1 MSWPSVSSA
10 LPSALPAEVPAS
22 GLPKLPPDFAL
33 RACRKELLR
42 PCSSV
47 ARLVPCLISPSARE
61 SRVAS
66 KMYRNMPVDLVLVRH
81 GQSEGNL
88 AQRLC
93 RQQQQNADTL
103 AGSNDPLSASTS
115 SVRDKASADLGMG
128 VWSKEFRERHNSL
141 YRLTDKGRM
150 QAAVAGRW
158 IRSHVATL
166 FDKYFTSEYV
176 RAMETAAMLSLPSA
190 RWATEMYL
198 RERDRGILANKP
210 HHERHEQHPE
220 EMRRKERDAFY
231 WQPSGGESIAN
242 LCLRVDRVMENLCES
257 CSGLRVIIVCHG
269 GVIKSFRAL
278 IERVRPTESRS
289 SVSSGS
295 GPGGGTG
302 AATAAR
308 GQLEKIHNCQIVW
321 YSRRDPRTGSISSKY
336 NWVKSVCPWNMNL
349 SSNQWREIRRHVYS
363 NEELLRSVHQVP
375 QLVNRSLD
383 ELDAPFQSLALI
395 SSPGLPT
402 SRHDGAQSLL
412 AVAAAAAVVAAS
424 APLGASPRH
433 PATVY
438 GPVPPPGQAQ
448 QASSPSPPRLQN
460 ETLPAPSGKEEE
472 PGPENAVV
480 IEEDFDELLSDD
492 SECSDSDID
501 ALLAQPPSLVLHGES
516 TPPSPRDEEA
526 VASLPRASE
535 EEADEELEDEEGE
548 ETHREEPDICSV
560 EAKNAAD
567 MSGEEGRQSEESRQS
582 EEGRQSA
589 KANGPCALRSG
600 PSPTS
605 LTEDS
610 STWTRRTSLRAEP
623 AAGTGHK
630 VPTGRTGP
638 PPPEESGHDGR
649 ARLDSTVSR
658 EKRGATGTSEEPG
671 SANLATHRGG
681 KNGDRHGELCPASE
695 EATCTP
701 RSPLS
706 TRRLAASSLR
716 RHRNPLQASSCLLT
730 SDELLH
736 CVAASRSS
744 PGGPSS
750 RPTSSSLLDGALHPD
765 PSGSS
770 SVPVYLPVWGED
782 RETDGKHS
790 ASESS
795 EAIHQS
801 IDGRPMSRSLSV
813 EASGPIGRRHS
824 ANDVRKRREGP
835 LASRPRARG
844 WSEANLTTI
853 ACAYLG
859 CVSASSP
866 KVATCAAQK
875 DKAGAPTR
883 PAIHGVQTWKETE
896 DRPDSS
902 LALDC
907 CVQAP
912 KQQPASPTL
921 QTGAEGSGGAT
932 ADLKNAFVERA
943 SLCTPE
949 RRRGLPRQE
958 NSSSCAAPA
967 TSRSPRRLAS
977 YEGRNIGLSPHADSG
992 HGFEEGEG
1000 CPLDDRHDKTPGGK
1014 GAQGCGCCSDRIV
1027 ASSLTSA
1034 ESFRLGAVSTR
1045 DIQAP
1050 VGLRRTNLAQNEDS
1064 GEEDTSSLTAAEN
1077 ADKSSTC
1084 STQRQGAQANM
1095 PSLAA
1100 DSSVSRTAPSVL
1112 PVISPI
1118 PCSPDAQSD
1127 PQLQGPPESRNTPTS
1142 TRENGVSNEDTSVS
1156 SLTGD
1161 VCVPSP
1167 YEACE
1172 SDASAFECMTLTPG
1186 DRERR
1191 GPQEGERFGD
1201 LGESECA
1208 EVQLASSAEST
1219 LPGKSVGSTGPAL
1232 SGAGAPSPSR
1242 FVQCGPGGAEGG
1254 AFWPS
1259 SPWHA
1264 SDGLR
1269 QLLLLQQNSL
1279 RLLYRQQ
1286 ETFRATSGL
1295 PMAGATNGAQG
1306 AFGSQT
1312 GGDSSSVETRGQP
1325 VPGGPASEPSAS
1337 CCGGLREFACVQHQ
1351 ILQQLQHQQLIQLQ
1365 LQQILLEA
1373 LLPGVQP
1380 VLMPGGPVDRAGPLM
1395 SLPSPPFGFPAGS
1408 TEYGS
1413 LGDMSAP
1420 TALSLRDPL
1429 CGLQTSGPCGRGGFG
1444 VHRSDYLRDRRA
1456 DSFMRR
1462 STDAA
1467 DIVNIPPLPVP
1478 CPPYGGNNSDMASQ
1492 AAGSAALGRGPHL
1505 SGGGTQAPYTH
1516 QSSQNSGAVPK
1527 TAYDSQT
1534 GAVDSGSPRSVCASM
1549 GSGITLEQNFL
1560 DSIGFSRDIHR
1571 IVSHERDR
1579 VVDEYQRFLAAQTQR
1594 QQATAGRSSFEDAIA
1609 FPTPL
1614 LSSSGWPP
1622 VIPCYLMSSDEHLLP
1637 LPASHSHAEGAS
1649 PPAGRSESAEQRD
1662 LRFQNA
1668 QGAQKGDTSCSAR
1681 AATETGEGTRL
1692 PETDT
1697 RWPGE
1702 CAVASQTPPAT
1713 VSEAST
1719 GASACREYQQRNV
1732 RFSTQPPSETATA
1745 SWSRDG
1751 GQAGPQ
1757 NGQRASSRASGAD
1770 EGAGRR
1776 DWQRPATSEARG
1788 SVLDGADSKEF
1799 GQKREAGKDAE
1810 SQSAD
1815 DQGKGAK
1822 VSVFKIVD
1830 ERKEQNPARQTDG
1843 GITQEGKEPLDEK
1856 KKETAVAMPSARR
1869 DTDPLLSPRAPCASS
1884 VSLDSS
1890 VRSDPF
1896 PDVSA
1901 ASASKPSSLSK
1912 EFLPLA
1918 GPACPATVV
1927 GSDSTAA
1934 SVSGSSSSS
1943 PDACICSTDPQARQC
1958 RGNSGTLVEEQ
1969 KTKERATRRENAE
1982 SGSEGELARDRGRGR
1997 RRDEEEEDADDEW
2010 PHDHA
2015 DELRDESDSV
2025 DSDHEC
2031 RSMWTT
2037 R

>member
-1 MSWPSVSSA
+1 
-10 LPSALPAEVPAS
+10 
-22 GLPKLPPDFAL
+22 
-33 RACRKELLR
+33 
-42 PCSSV
+42 
-47 ARLVPCLISPSARE
+47 
-61 SRVAS
+61 
-66 KMYRNMPVDLVLVRH
+66 MYRNMPVDLVLVRH

-93 RQQQQNADTL
+93 RQQQQNSGTL
-103 AGSNDPLSASTS
+103 CGSNDPLSASTS
-115 SVRDKASADLGMG
+115 SVRDNASAELGMG

-295 GPGGGTG
+295 GPGGATG
-302 AATAAR
+302 GATAAR

-383 ELDAPFQSLALI
+383 ELDAQFQSLALI

-460 ETLPAPSGKEEE
+460 EALPAPSGKEEE

-492 SECSDSDID
+492 SECSDSDVD

-548 ETHREEPDICSV
+548 ETHGGEPAVCSV

-567 MSGEEGRQSEESRQS
+567 MSVEEGI
-582 EEGRQSA
+582 QSA
-589 KANGPCALRSG
+589 KANEPFALRSG
-600 PSPTS
+600 PRPTS

-610 STWTRRTSLRAEP
+610 STWTRRASLRAEP
-623 AAGTGHK
+623 AAGTGHNAR
-630 VPTGRTGP
+630 TGRTGSP
-638 PPPEESGHDGR
+638 LLEESGQDGQ
-649 ARLDSTVSR
+649 ARLDSPVSR
-658 EKRGATGTSEEPG
+658 EERGATGKSEEPG

-681 KNGDRHGELCPASE
+681 KNGDRHGEPCPASE

-701 RSPLS
+701 RSSVS
-706 TRRLAASSLR
+706 TRRLATFSLR

-750 RPTSSSLLDGALHPD
+750 RPTSSSLRDGAQHPD

-770 SVPVYLPVWGED
+770 SVPVYLPLWGED
-782 RETDGKHS
+782 RETDGTHS
-790 ASESS
+790 ASEVS
-795 EAIHQS
+795 EAIHHS
-801 IDGRPMSRSLSV
+801 IDGRPMCRSLSV
-813 EASGPIGRRHS
+813 EASGPVSRRHS

-835 LASRPRARG
+835 LVSRPRERG
-844 WSEANLTTI
+844 WSEANLTTF
-853 ACAYLG
+853 AGAYLG
-859 CVSASSP
+859 DVSASSL

-875 DKAGAPTR
+875 DKGGAPPH
-883 PAIHGVQTWKETE
+883 PATHGVQTWEKETE
-896 DRPDSS
+896 ERPDSS
-902 LALDC
+902 LALDGC
-907 CVQAP
+907 LQAP
-912 KQQPASPTL
+912 KQQSASPTL
-921 QTGAEGSGGAT
+921 QTGAEGSGGSP
-932 ADLKNAFVERA
+932 ADLKNAFGELA

-949 RRRGLPRQE
+949 GRRDPPRQH
-958 NSSSCAAPA
+958 NSASCAAPA
-967 TSRSPRRLAS
+967 ASRSPRRLAS
-977 YEGRNIGLSPHADSG
+977 YEGRNNGLSPHAELRR
-992 HGFEEGEG
+992 GFEESEG

-1014 GAQGCGCCSDRIV
+1014 GVQGCGCCSDRIV
-1027 ASSLTSA
+1027 AASLTST
-1034 ESFRLGAVSTR
+1034 ETFRLGAVSTR
-1045 DIQAP
+1045 GIQAP
-1050 VGLRRTNLAQNEDS
+1050 VGLRRTNVAQNDS
-1064 GEEDTSSLTAAEN
+1064 GEEDTSSRAAAEN

-1084 STQRQGAQANM
+1084 STQRQGPKAHV

-1100 DSSVSRTAPSVL
+1100 DSGVSRTAPSVL
-1112 PVISPI
+1112 PVLSPI
-1118 PCSPDAQSD
+1118 PCSLDAQSD
-1127 PQLQGPPESRNTPTS
+1127 PQLQGPPKSSNTS
-1142 TRENGVSNEDTSVS
+1142 TSARENGLSSGDTNVS

-1167 YEACE
+1167 
-1172 SDASAFECMTLTPG
+1172 SGAFESGASIFECVTLTPAA
-1186 DRERR
+1186 RERR
-1191 GPQEGERFGD
+1191 DRQEGER
-1201 LGESECA
+1201 LVYPGEEKCA
-1208 EVQLASSAEST
+1208 EVRLVSSAEST
-1219 LPGKSVGSTGPAL
+1219 LPGKSVGAAGPAL

-1242 FVQCGPGGAEGG
+1242 FVGCGPGGAEVG

-1264 SDGLR
+1264 SDGLH
-1269 QLLLLQQNSL
+1269 QLLLLQQNYL

-1295 PMAGATNGAQG
+1295 PVAGSNDGSQG
-1306 AFGSQT
+1306 AFGSYT
-1312 GGDSSSVETRGQP
+1312 GGDLSSVETRGQP
-1325 VPGGPASEPSAS
+1325 VPGGPASKPSAS

-1373 LLPGVQP
+1373 VLTGVQP
-1380 VLMPGGPVDRAGPLM
+1380 ALMPGRPVDPAGPLM
-1395 SLPSPPFGFPAGS
+1395 PLSSPPFGFPAAS

-1413 LGDMSAP
+1413 FGDMSAP

-1429 CGLQTSGPCGRGGFG
+1429 CGLQVSGPCGRGGFG
-1444 VHRSDYLRDRRA
+1444 VQRSDYLRDRRT
-1456 DSFMRR
+1456 DSFTRR
-1462 STDAA
+1462 SADAA

-1478 CPPYGGNNSDMASQ
+1478 CPPYGGKNSDMASQ
-1492 AAGSAALGRGPHL
+1492 AAGSGALGRGPQS
-1505 SGGGTQAPYTH
+1505 SGGGAQAPYTH
-1516 QSSQNSGAVPK
+1516 QSSQNSGSVPE

-1534 GAVDSGSPRSVCASM
+1534 GAVGSGSPRSVYASM

-1594 QQATAGRSSFEDAIA
+1594 QQATAGRSSLEDAIV

-1637 LPASHSHAEGAS
+1637 LPASHSHAEGAA
-1649 PPAGRSESAEQRD
+1649 PPAGRSESSEQRD
-1662 LRFQNA
+1662 LRVQNA
-1668 QGAQKGDTSCSAR
+1668 QGAQRGDTSCSVGAT
-1681 AATETGEGTRL
+1681 TETGEGARL
-1692 PETDT
+1692 PETDN

-1702 CAVASQTPPAT
+1702 CAVASQTTPAT

-1719 GASACREYQQRNV
+1719 GASACRESPERSV
-1732 RFSTQPPSETATA
+1732 RFSTQPTSETATA
-1745 SWSRDG
+1745 SWARDG
-1751 GQAGPQ
+1751 GHAGPQ
-1757 NGQRASSRASGAD
+1757 NGPRPSSRASGAD

-1788 SVLDGADSKEF
+1788 SELGSADSEVF
-1799 GQKREAGKDAE
+1799 GKKIEAGKEADP
-1810 SQSAD
+1810 QSAD

-1830 ERKEQNPARQTDG
+1830 GRTEQKPARQTDG
-1843 GITQEGKEPLDEK
+1843 GITQEDKEPFDEK
-1856 KKETAVAMPSARR
+1856 RKETAVAMSPARR
-1869 DTDPLLSPRAPCASS
+1869 DTGPLGSPRAPFASS

-1890 VRSDPF
+1890 VRSDSF

-1912 EFLPLA
+1912 GFLALA
-1918 GPACPATVV
+1918 GPARPAMVA

-1934 SVSGSSSSS
+1934 SLSGSSSSS
-1943 PDACICSTDPQARQC
+1943 PDACIGSTDPQARQD

-1969 KTKERATRRENAE
+1969 KTKEGATQRESAE

-2010 PHDHA
+2010 PRDHA

-2031 RSMWTT
+2031 RAMWTT